1 MYDRVRSPQV
11 AHFSDFDTFGFGVT
25 HIDSHGKYMQ
35 SHMTS
40 LDIWQDV
47 LTRFFWTTS
56 ITLLSRRGFSSPKA
70 SRRIRKDNP
79 SRVSMALLP
88 PRLLLHAFYFMA
100 LSVNCRRIGSSTG
113 SPACCAPPGDELLLS
128 RASRSRGLT
137 LCGLSS
143 RRSGL
148 EKPK

>member
-1 MYDRVRSPQV
+1 M
-11 AHFSDFDTFGFGVT
+11 T
-25 HIDSHGKYMQ
+25 HIDTEHTH

-40 LDIWQDV
+40 LAISQDIWQEA
-47 LTRFFWTTS
+47 LTRSFWTFLS
-56 ITLLSRRGFSSPKA
+56 RAVFAPWILFPESVSPNPKRQSFASPYSVSLFPTLL
-70 SRRIRKDNP
+70 
-79 SRVSMALLP
+79 
-88 PRLLLHAFYFMA
+88 LLLHAFYFMA
-100 LSVNCRRIGSSTG
+100 LSVNCRRIGNSTG

-143 RRSGL
+143 RGSGL